1 MKFISQL
8 PRRLWL
14 LLGIPVGLALYLLA
28 LFVPDFAE
36 WYARYPYHW
45 LSLAV
50 NRVTGLLPFSLAEI
64 LLVLL
69 IAAVLFWLIFGIV
82 RFIRKRENRR
92 KRLVRFLLTP
102 LCALSVVWFL
112 FVVTCG
118 INYSR
123 YTFSQVSGLPI
134 RDSSV
139 EELYELNVSLA
150 QEVSRLRQELPEN
163 QWGVMESGFS
173 SSSEKAEQARI
184 SYDTLEKEY
193 PTLFSG
199 YAAPKSVLAS
209 RLMSWCNI
217 TGIFVP
223 FTFEANVN
231 VDVPDYSQ
239 PATMCHE
246 LSHLRGYMREDEAN
260 FIAYLACRNSEN
272 VEFQYSGAMLAFVY
286 ANNALY
292 SADSELGQQVYSSLY
307 EGVQRDFA
315 YNSAYWKQFEGPVSD
330 IASSVND
337 TYLKANQQQDG
348 VKSYGR
354 VVDLLLADY
363 RKNHDK

>member
-69 IAAVLFWLIFGIV
+69 IAVVLFWLIFGIV
-82 RFIRKRENRR
+82 RLIRKRENRK

-173 SSSEKAEQARI
+173 SSSE
-184 SYDTLEKEY
+184 L
-193 PTLFSG
+193 
-199 YAAPKSVLAS
+199 
-209 RLMSWCNI
+209 
-217 TGIFVP
+217 
-223 FTFEANVN
+223 
-231 VDVPDYSQ
+231 
-239 PATMCHE
+239 
-246 LSHLRGYMREDEAN
+246 
-260 FIAYLACRNSEN
+260 
-272 VEFQYSGAMLAFVY
+272 
-286 ANNALY
+286 
-292 SADSELGQQVYSSLY
+292 
-307 EGVQRDFA
+307 
-315 YNSAYWKQFEGPVSD
+315 
-330 IASSVND
+330 
-337 TYLKANQQQDG
+337 
-348 VKSYGR
+348 
-354 VVDLLLADY
+354 
-363 RKNHDK
+363 